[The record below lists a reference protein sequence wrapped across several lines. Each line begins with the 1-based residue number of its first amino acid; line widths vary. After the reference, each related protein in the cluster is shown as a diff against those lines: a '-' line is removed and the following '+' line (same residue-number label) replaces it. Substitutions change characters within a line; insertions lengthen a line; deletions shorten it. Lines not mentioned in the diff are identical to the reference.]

1 MTQDREEEVKLQG
14 GGATCQN
21 TLVNPDT
28 VKLSNVT
35 VTGFG
40 ERCNLVREGEMF
52 IKDEAEISSTV
63 RGVKWGI
70 VHFGKLVFESDE
82 QEFSLWGVKSKKISS
97 YPSIN
102 QFIKQKDRSATYTDM
117 HVIDIE
123 IV

>member
-1 MTQDREEEVKLQG
+1 
-14 GGATCQN
+14 
-21 TLVNPDT
+21 
-28 VKLSNVT
+28 
-35 VTGFG
+35 
-40 ERCNLVREGEMF
+40 MF